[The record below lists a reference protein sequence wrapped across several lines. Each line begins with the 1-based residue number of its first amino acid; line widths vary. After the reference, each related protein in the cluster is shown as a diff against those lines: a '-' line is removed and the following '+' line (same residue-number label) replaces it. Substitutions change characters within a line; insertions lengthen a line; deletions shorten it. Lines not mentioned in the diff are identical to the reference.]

1 MLDKVSETGVAEGER
16 KAGVKEVLREGQVS
30 EQEEGWSQGLP
41 RLSVFLGHRHGEVIA
56 SAEGREVG
64 APVRSGVGWGGGDGK
79 EPGVWGRGGVSS
91 WHPGLEEPR
100 SLPSPQAPRLPCG
113 SLPVQM
119 ILKSI
124 T

>member
-1 MLDKVSETGVAEGER
+1 MAEGER

-64 APVRSGVGWGGGDGK
+64 APVRSGVVSVSDSDRRVPAELGQ
-79 EPGVWGRGGVSS
+79 ESQASSCRNVGVCVSA
-91 WHPGLEEPR
+91 WN
-100 SLPSPQAPRLPCG
+100 PSC
-113 SLPVQM
+113 
-119 ILKSI
+119 
-124 T
+124 

>member
-16 KAGVKEVLREGQVS
+16 KAGVREVLREGQVN

-64 APVRSGVGWGGGDGK
+64 APVRSWGGGAGWDGFQLA
-79 EPGVWGRGGVSS
+79 S
-91 WHPGLEEPR
+91 W
-100 SLPSPQAPRLPCG
+100 A
-113 SLPVQM
+113 
-119 ILKSI
+119 
-124 T
+124 

>member
-64 APVRSGVGWGGGDGK
+64 APVRSGVGWGGGTEFPVGILGLK
-79 EPGVWGRGGVSS
+79 NPAPY
-91 WHPGLEEPR
+91 HPLRLQG
-100 SLPSPQAPRLPCG
+100 SPVGAFLSR
-113 SLPVQM
+113 
-119 ILKSI
+119 
-124 T
+124 